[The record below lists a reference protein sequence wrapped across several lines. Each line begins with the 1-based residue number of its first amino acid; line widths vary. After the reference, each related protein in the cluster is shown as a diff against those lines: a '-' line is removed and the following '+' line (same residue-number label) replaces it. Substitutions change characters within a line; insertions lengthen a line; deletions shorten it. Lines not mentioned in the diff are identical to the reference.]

1 MTDLDSV
8 SQHTY
13 TAFHQVLS
21 GSGSQKDRLIQ
32 AFNEISLINADE
44 IPEDTRQVIEE
55 LRTNMTINGS
65 IHESVEKMDSADI
78 RHNTGKILCLV
89 HAIVQDHSIRRE
101 YVKKNC

>member
-1 MTDLDSV
+1 MAGLDSL

-21 GSGSQKDRLIQ
+21 GSGSQKDRLIE
-32 AFNEISLINADE
+32 AFNEINLIDVNE
-44 IPEDTRQVIEE
+44 IPEDTKQVVEE
-55 LRTNMTINGS
+55 LRANMTLNGS
-65 IHESVEKMDSADI
+65 IHDSVKKMDIADI

-89 HAIVQDHSIRRE
+89 HAIVQDHSIHRE

>member
-1 MTDLDSV
+1 MTDLDSL

-13 TAFHQVLS
+13 TAFHQILS
-21 GSGSQKDRLIQ
+21 GSGSQKDRLIG
-32 AFNEISLINADE
+32 AFNEINLINVDE
-44 IPEDTRQVIEE
+44 MPQDTRQVVEE
-55 LRTNMTINGS
+55 LRANMTINGS
-65 IHESVEKMDSADI
+65 VHESVDKMDGTDI